1 MTEKIDRRLFL
12 TALTAVAAP
21 SFLARPAAAESWP
34 TKPVRIVVP
43 FAPGGNTD
51 GIARLMSQ
59 RLGEALGQQFVV
71 EDRPGANGQIA
82 AETVARAPADG
93 YTLFLAAL
101 PQIAVF
107 PAMTKVSYDPVKD
120 FAPVSLISTNPFV
133 LMVHPDF
140 PVHSVAELVAR
151 ARAAGDLIPYGS
163 GGHASL
169 THIAMAL
176 FLKRAGIE
184 MNHVPY
190 KGGGPAMADFL
201 AGHVPIYFANLSEA
215 LPFATN
221 GRVRMLGISS
231 AERSPQLPQVPTIAE
246 AGYPGFDVITWNG
259 LFAPAGTPAPIVT
272 RLATECAG
280 ATKELAQ
287 RFSDYGVNPKGV
299 GLDQFAAIIAADI
312 PKWAEI
318 VRVTGVALQ

>member
-1 MTEKIDRRLFL
+1 MTEKIDRRAFL
-12 TALTAVAAP
+12 AALAAVAAP
-21 SFLARPAAAESWP
+21 PFLARPAAAESWP
-34 TKPVRIVVP
+34 AKPVRIVVP

-107 PAMTKVSYDPVKD
+107 PAMTKVSYDPVRD
-120 FAPVSLISTNPFV
+120 FAPVSLISTNPFL

-140 PVHSVAELVAR
+140 PVRSVAELVAR
-151 ARAAGDLIPYGS
+151 ARAAGELIPYGS

-169 THIAMAL
+169 THIGMAL

-201 AGHVPIYFANLSEA
+201 AGHVPIYFGNLSEA

-231 AERSPQLPQVPTIAE
+231 AARSPQLPEVPTIAE

-280 ATKELAQ
+280 ATKDLAQ
-287 RFSDYGVNPKGV
+287 RFSDYGVNPRGV

-318 VRVTGVALQ
+318 VRITGVALQ

>member
-1 MTEKIDRRLFL
+1 MTEKIDRRAFL
-12 TALTAVAAP
+12 AALAAAAAP
-21 SFLARPAAAESWP
+21 PFLPPPAMAESWP
-34 TKPVRIVVP
+34 AKPVRMVVP

-51 GIARLMSQ
+51 GIARLVSQ
-59 RLGEALGQQFVV
+59 RLGEVFGQQFVV

-151 ARAAGDLIPYGS
+151 ARAAGELIPYGS

-184 MNHVPY
+184 INHVPY
-190 KGGGPAMADFL
+190 KGGGPAMADFSPVMFRFISAICRRLFLSLPTAASACL
-201 AGHVPIYFANLSEA
+201 AF
-215 LPFATN
+215 
-221 GRVRMLGISS
+221 R
-231 AERSPQLPQVPTIAE
+231 
-246 AGYPGFDVITWNG
+246 
-259 LFAPAGTPAPIVT
+259 APNARRNFWRCRP
-272 RLATECAG
+272 
-280 ATKELAQ
+280 
-287 RFSDYGVNPKGV
+287 
-299 GLDQFAAIIAADI
+299 
-312 PKWAEI
+312 
-318 VRVTGVALQ
+318 